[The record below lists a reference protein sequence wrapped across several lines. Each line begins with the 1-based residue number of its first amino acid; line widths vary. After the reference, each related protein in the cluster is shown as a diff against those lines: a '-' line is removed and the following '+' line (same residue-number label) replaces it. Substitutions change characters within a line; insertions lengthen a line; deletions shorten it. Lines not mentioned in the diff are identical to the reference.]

1 MKITINLF
9 LFLFSSL
16 VFSQENLI
24 AIFPDSIKQNAN
36 AVVKNENTEIT
47 ISAFNRMTIKK
58 YRVITILNEYG
69 LKNMDT
75 YEYFDQST
83 SIKNLE
89 AVIYNAFGEEIKK
102 FKRKDFKENSVS
114 EGSIITDNKVLYLDY
129 TPIQYPFTLIFQSEI
144 VTSNTAFIPLW
155 FPIKSYFTS
164 VLNSSVKINLAPEV
178 EFKYLEFNFNSSVVK
193 DEKNGS
199 LSYSVKNI
207 KALRKEDLS
216 PPLQKIVPYVMFG
229 LNKFE
234 IEGVQGT
241 ASNWSS
247 FGKWIDDKLLKDT
260 EEIPEE
266 TLAEVKA
273 LIAGEKDDLSK
284 AKIIYEYVQNKT
296 RYVSIQLGIGGWK
309 PMLAKNV
316 DRLGYGDCKGLTN
329 YTRSLLKTFNIKS
342 YYAIVY
348 GDEQKRDLVEDFVS
362 MQGNHAILGIPH
374 KDEIIWLECTS
385 QTLPFGFQGDFTD
398 DRKVL
403 IVDSDNSKIVKTKT
417 YTNSDNYQKTKT
429 KVFINNDNSVNCE
442 VIINSKGIIYDNKYY
457 LKKESANVIKEY
469 YSSFFNIINNKDF
482 VKSEIIEDRQ
492 KNELTES
499 VTFIGKDFIK
509 NNGGK
514 IIFPA
519 NCINQVSFVPKKYSD
534 RKIPFEVERGYCYE
548 DEVVLQIPENLIIDS
563 LPKEQKIE
571 SVFGAY
577 DLSFEIINNQMI
589 LKRKILIK
597 EGFYSADQ
605 YENYRKFREQ
615 IARNENSK
623 ILLILKK

>member
-1 MKITINLF
+1 MKSSINLF
-9 LFLFSSL
+9 LLLFSSL
-16 VFSQENLI
+16 IFSQENLI

-47 ISAFNRMTIKK
+47 ISSFNSMTIKK
-58 YRVITILNEYG
+58 HRVVTILNEYG
-69 LKNMDT
+69 LKNMDAF
-75 YEYFDQST
+75 EYFDKST

-89 AVIYNAFGEEIKK
+89 AVIYNAFGSEIKK
-102 FKRKDFKENSVS
+102 FKKKDFKENSVS

-129 TPIQYPFTLIFQSEI
+129 TPIQYPFTLVYQSEI
-144 VTSNTAFIPLW
+144 VTSNTAFIPIWL
-155 FPIKSYFTS
+155 PIDSYFTS
-164 VLNSSVKINLAPEV
+164 VLNSSVKFNLAPEI
-178 EFKYLEFNFNSSVVK
+178 EFKYQEFNFDSSIIK
-193 DEKNGS
+193 DETKGS
-199 LSYSVKNI
+199 LSYSIKNV

-234 IEGVQGT
+234 IEGVQGS
-241 ASNWSS
+241 ADSWSE
-247 FGKWIDDKLLKDT
+247 FGKWMDDKLLMGTD
-260 EEIPEE
+260 EIPEE
-266 TLAEVKA
+266 TLIEVGN
-273 LIAGEKDDLSK
+273 LINGEKDNLSK

-329 YTRSLLKTFNIKS
+329 YTRSLLKSFNIKS

-348 GDEQKRDLVEDFVS
+348 GDDQKRDLVENFVS
-362 MQGNHAILGIPH
+362 MQGNHAILGIPNEG
-374 KDEIIWLECTS
+374 DIVWLECTS

-403 IVDSDNSKIVKTKT
+403 IVDGNNSKIVKTKS
-417 YTNSDNYQKTKT
+417 YTSADNYQKTKA
-429 KVFINNDNSVNCE
+429 KVIINNDDSVNCE
-442 VIINSKGIIYDNKYY
+442 VIINSKGIIYDNKYH
-457 LKKESANVIKEY
+457 LKKESTDNIKQY
-469 YSSFFNIINNKDF
+469 YSTYFNIINNKEI
-482 VKSEIIEDRQ
+482 VKSEIVEDRQ
-492 KNELTES
+492 KIELTES
-499 VTFIGKDFIK
+499 VTFNGKDFIK
-509 NNGGK
+509 NNGGR
-514 IIFPA
+514 IVFPA

-534 RKIPFEVERGYCYE
+534 RKTPFEVERGYSFE
-548 DEVVLQIPENLIIDS
+548 DEVVLQIPDNLIIES

-577 DLSFEIINNQMI
+577 NSSFELINNQMI
-589 LKRKILIK
+589 LKRKIVIK